1 MFLFSY
7 KNLFRNVVSNVA
19 RGQKTPPEVI
29 FKVMAS
35 YAVTDN
41 PEQTA
46 RALNLPP
53 TTVRGIID
61 RCEDLPE
68 FVELRDKTREHF
80 AERATSII
88 NKALN
93 RLEDEIETKDDI
105 PINHLVVA
113 VGTLYDKRALAEGSA
128 TDNVSVQIK
137 LPEGIDEYAG

>member
-1 MFLFSY
+1 M
-7 KNLFRNVVSNVA
+7 RNVA

-68 FVELRDKTREHF
+68 FVELRDKTREGF
-80 AERATSII
+80 AERATNII
-88 NKALN
+88 NKALD
-93 RLEDEIETKDDI
+93 RLDDEIAMKDDI

-113 VGTLYDKRALAEGSA
+113 IGTLYDKRALAEGSS
-128 TDNVSVQIK
+128 TDNVSVTVK
-137 LPEGIDEYAG
+137 LPEGVEEYAE